1 VDMNRSIGIVGTGAL
16 ARNLFAAFKRQ
27 PHYSITVYGRSKNDA
42 KFFSEQFCPSLDG
55 LLSCELIFLAVSDRA
70 IEKLA
75 HDLEAFTGILVHC
88 SGATPILTNRP
99 KTGVLYPLQ
108 SFSKEQLTD
117 FSVVPLLVEG
127 STKEAENILVE
138 IANNLSRHVERA
150 TSTERLKLHLAAV
163 FAQNFSNHLIALA
176 QEYVK
181 GEGLNFTLLEPLL
194 KLGIETAISSDAKA
208 LQSGPARRGDQITID
223 KHLNLLEKHKG
234 LLHLY
239 QTLSK
244 SIEQTYEKNI

>member
-1 VDMNRSIGIVGTGAL
+1 MNRSIGIVGTGAL
-16 ARNLFAAFKRQ
+16 ARNLFAAFQRQ

-108 SFSKEQLTD
+108 SFSKERLTD

-127 STKEAENILVE
+127 STKEVENILVE

-181 GEGLNFTLLEPLL
+181 
-194 KLGIETAISSDAKA
+194 AK
-208 LQSGPARRGDQITID
+208 D
-223 KHLNLLEKHKG
+223 
-234 LLHLY
+234 
-239 QTLSK
+239 
-244 SIEQTYEKNI
+244 